1 MSSKRKP
8 NPQRWQA
15 AAWSSRPSR
24 PSLSIDRFW
33 QFGQMKYGTWRSGL
47 DARRGERVVQVS
59 LFGRQEALG
68 VERAHAAGP
77 GRGDGL
83 AVCVILDVADREHA
97 GDVRLRRA
105 RLRDQ
110 ITGVVVLELVQEQR
124 RVRVVA
130 DRDEQS
136 VGREVAHLSRLDV
149 LEPHAA
155 ELAFLDAEHVD
166 DDIGREELDLLV
178 GTGAVGHDLRRAEL
192 AAAVDDRHL
201 RREARQEERLLHRR
215 VPATDDH
222 DLAVAVERAVAGRAV
237 RDTASLQR
245 NLGLQPELPRAGA
258 GRDDHRASLVLV
270 VADPDAEGTLGEVD
284 LGHVVGDELRPE
296 LLGLPAELHHHLRAE
311 DPLGVSGVV
320 LDVARDHELAAP
332 LEALDHE
339 GLQVGTG
346 GIERRRVPGG
356 PAADDDQVTD
366 FHLQYSTVPTGWVFH
381 GPGDYNRAAPGRP
394 LSWPS
399 S

>member
-83 AVCVILDVADREHA
+83 AVRVIL
-97 GDVRLRRA
+97 
-105 RLRDQ
+105 
-110 ITGVVVLELVQEQR
+110 
-124 RVRVVA
+124 VVA

-166 DDIGREELDLLV
+166 DDVGREELDLLV
-178 GTGAVGHDLRRAEL
+178 GTGAVGHDLRGAEL

>member
-83 AVCVILDVADREHA
+83 AVRVILDVADREHA

-136 VGREVAHLSRLDV
+136 V
-149 LEPHAA
+149 
-155 ELAFLDAEHVD
+155 
-166 DDIGREELDLLV
+166 
-178 GTGAVGHDLRRAEL
+178 
-192 AAAVDDRHL
+192 
-201 RREARQEERLLHRR
+201 
-215 VPATDDH
+215 
-222 DLAVAVERAVAGRAV
+222 
-237 RDTASLQR
+237 
-245 NLGLQPELPRAGA
+245 